1 MTELP
6 RRKMGNTGMR
16 PRALGMG
23 AAFVTRSPE
32 AETIATVERALELGI
47 DYFDTYPGHAEERWG
62 KALAGVARS
71 SFYLQ
76 AKVGPHPERPKDFSG
91 ETTRWSVENS
101 LSLLQVDY
109 LDSVLVHDPLDIED
123 PLGPG
128 RAFDELQKMKQEGLV
143 RHIGLGVREH
153 HFHRAAIEAG
163 HAELILT
170 FLDYTLIDQSV
181 ARTTMPLAKKHG
193 VGLILASVFGM
204 GRLTGIEPDRV
215 NEPRAHA
222 MWMWCQENDVDIKHL
237 AMQFCLDAL
246 IDGIVMSGPAD
257 RSQLEEAYAAAT
269 QKVPADIWAEF
280 EAEFGVGVSS
290 G

>member
-1 MTELP
+1 LSELP

-47 DYFDTYPGHAEERWG
+47 DYFDTYPGHSEERWG
-62 KALAGVARS
+62 KALAGVERS

-76 AKVGPHPERPKDFSG
+76 AKVGPHPDRPKDFSG
-91 ETTRWSVENS
+91 ETTHWSVENS
-101 LSLLQVDY
+101 LRLLQVDY

-153 HFHRAAIEAG
+153 DFHRAAIEAG
-163 HAELILT
+163 QAELILT

-204 GRLTGIEPDRV
+204 GRLTGIEPNRV

-222 MWMWCQENDVDIKHL
+222 MWLWCQENDVDIKHL

-257 RSQLEEAYAAAT
+257 RGQLEEAYAAAT
-269 QKVPADIWAEF
+269 QEVPADIWAEF
-280 EAEFGVGVSS
+280 EAEFGVGVS
-290 G
+290 GG

>member
-1 MTELP
+1 
-6 RRKMGNTGMR
+6 
-16 PRALGMG
+16 
-23 AAFVTRSPE
+23 
-32 AETIATVERALELGI
+32 
-47 DYFDTYPGHAEERWG
+47 
-62 KALAGVARS
+62 
-71 SFYLQ
+71 
-76 AKVGPHPERPKDFSG
+76 
-91 ETTRWSVENS
+91 
-101 LSLLQVDY
+101 
-109 LDSVLVHDPLDIED
+109 
-123 PLGPG
+123 
-128 RAFDELQKMKQEGLV
+128 
-143 RHIGLGVREH
+143 
-153 HFHRAAIEAG
+153 
-163 HAELILT
+163 
-170 FLDYTLIDQSV
+170 
-181 ARTTMPLAKKHG
+181 
-193 VGLILASVFGM
+193 M

>member
-1 MTELP
+1 MRGTRLAELP
-6 RRKMGNTGMR
+6 QRKMGNTGMR

-47 DYFDTYPGHAEERWG
+47 DYFDTYPGHSEERWG
-62 KALAGVARS
+62 KALSGVERS

-101 LSLLQVDY
+101 LRLLQVDY
-109 LDSVLVHDPLDIED
+109 LESVLVHDPLDIED

-128 RAFDELQKMKQEGLV
+128 RAFDELQKMKQAGLV

-170 FLDYTLIDQSV
+170 FLDYT
-181 ARTTMPLAKKHG
+181 
-193 VGLILASVFGM
+193 
-204 GRLTGIEPDRV
+204 
-215 NEPRAHA
+215 
-222 MWMWCQENDVDIKHL
+222 
-237 AMQFCLDAL
+237 
-246 IDGIVMSGPAD
+246 
-257 RSQLEEAYAAAT
+257 
-269 QKVPADIWAEF
+269 
-280 EAEFGVGVSS
+280 
-290 G
+290 

>member
-1 MTELP
+1 MSELP

-23 AAFVTRSPE
+23 AAFVSHAPE
-32 AETIATVERALELGI
+32 QETIATVERALELGI
-47 DYFDTYPGHAEERWG
+47 DYFDTYPGHSEDRGG
-62 KALAGVARS
+62 KALSGVERS

-76 AKVGPHPERPKDFSG
+76 AKVGPLPERPKDFSG

-101 LSLLQVDY
+101 LRLLQVDY
-109 LDSVLVHDPLDIED
+109 LDTVLVHDPFDIED
-123 PLGPG
+123 PLGPW
-128 RAFDELQKMKQEGLV
+128 RAFDELQKMKQEGLA

-163 HAELILT
+163 HAEVILT
-170 FLDYTLIDQSV
+170 FLDYTLVDQSV

-204 GRLTGIEPDRV
+204 GRLTGVEPNRV
-215 NEPRAHA
+215 DEPQAHA
-222 MWMWCQENDVDIKHL
+222 MWMWCQEKDVDIKHL
-237 AMQFCLDAL
+237 AMQFCLDAP

-257 RSQLEEAYAAAT
+257 RSQLEDAYETAT
-269 QKVPADIWAEF
+269 QTVPADIWSEF
-280 EAEFGVGVSS
+280 EERFGVGVRS
-290 G
+290 